1 MTFNPFLRVITSTYY
16 TPKKEKIPALFIY
29 LSLLD
34 SLVIDNEFIS
44 RLSIGSS
51 SGVELLLSAVLL
63 LLVTQ
68 LFPDLVLSPVPE
80 LS

>member
-1 MTFNPFLRVITSTYY
+1 MIIGTDY

-34 SLVIDNEFIS
+34 SLVIGNEFIS
-44 RLSIGSS
+44 HLSIGNS
-51 SGVELLLSAVLL
+51 SGAELPLSAVLL